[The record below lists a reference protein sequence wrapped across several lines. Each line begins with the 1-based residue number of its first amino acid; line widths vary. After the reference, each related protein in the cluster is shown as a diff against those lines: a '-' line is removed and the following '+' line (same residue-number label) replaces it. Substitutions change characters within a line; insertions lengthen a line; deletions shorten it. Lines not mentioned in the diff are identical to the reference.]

1 MSSAADSRQALLDAA
16 EQLYAAHGIEG
27 VSMRDIATAA
37 GQRNNSAVQYH
48 FGSREGLL
56 LAIFQDRMRSI
67 NQVRRAYLDDVER
80 AGRGSDVRALVE
92 AEIRPLTE
100 FLAEIPDGSY
110 YARFLARVS
119 PSAVSTLAE
128 LSEVQD
134 AGRDI
139 VEMLVDALTHLPRR
153 VALTRIDLM
162 FNMMISALAL
172 VEQRS
177 AEGLPQLTSFAD
189 TVDHLID
196 MAVGALLADRTGAP
210 WKAQSHPE
218 P

>member
-1 MSSAADSRQALLDAA
+1 MSSAVDSRQALLEAA
-16 EQLYAAHGIEG
+16 EQLYAAHGLEG
-27 VSMRDIATAA
+27 VSMRDIAAAA
-37 GQRNNSAVQYH
+37 GHRNNSAVQYH

-56 LAIFQDRMRSI
+56 MAIFRFRMRTI
-67 NQVRRAYLDDVER
+67 NEVRRAYLDNVVQ
-80 AGRGSDVRALVE
+80 AGREGDVRALVE

-100 FLAEIPDGSY
+100 FLAETPDGSY

-119 PSAVSTLAE
+119 PSVDFTLPE

-134 AGRDI
+134 AGREI
-139 VEMLVDALTHLPRR
+139 VQRLIDALGHLPRR

-162 FNMMISALAL
+162 FNMTISALAL
-172 VEQRS
+172 VEQRR
-177 AEGLPQLTSFAD
+177 AEGLPQLSSFDD

-210 WKAQSHPE
+210 
-218 P
+218 